1 MFLFYRLLLAHFIA
15 DFPLQFAKVYRMK
28 VEPKGALLHGSIFV
42 SIAILLCFPF
52 LNRALMWDFLILFG
66 IIHSIQ
72 DWAKVELCLKYKVNN
87 IGIFLLDQILHVG
100 VLTTIL
106 LTPFANDV
114 PTGNSVLMEIY
125 RNDALILYGTGY
137 VISAFGGSIIV
148 IYLKRL
154 FLGEETQINEIL
166 LPTEKY
172 YGTTER
178 ILMTTLVIL
187 RGNYFILVPALPMIR
202 YLILWFQRLKGK
214 EIRWKEVTIEIL
226 LSALLAI
233 CIGILLRFVV

>member
-15 DFPLQFAKVYRMK
+15 DFPLQFAKVYKMK
-28 VEPKGALLHGSIFV
+28 VEPKGALLHGAIFV
-42 SIAILLCFPF
+42 SIAVLLCFPF

-72 DWAKVELCLKYKVNN
+72 DWVKVELCSKYKINN
-87 IGIFLLDQILHVG
+87 MGIFLLDQILHVG

-106 LTPFANDV
+106 LTPFANEI
-114 PTGNSVLMEIY
+114 PMGSSTLMEIY
-125 RNDALILYGTGY
+125 KNDALILYATGY
-137 VISAFGGSIIV
+137 VISAFGGIIIIV
-148 IYLKRL
+148 YLKRF
-154 FLGEETQINEIL
+154 FLGEETKINEIL

-178 ILMTTLVIL
+178 ILITTLVIL
-187 RGNYFILVPALPMIR
+187 KGNYFILVPALPLIR

-214 EIRWKEVTIEIL
+214 EIRWKEGTIEIL
-226 LSALLAI
+226 LSTLLAT
-233 CIGILLRFVV
+233 CIGVLLRLLR

>member
-72 DWAKVELCLKYKVNN
+72 DWAKVELCSKYKINN
-87 IGIFLLDQILHVG
+87 VGIFLLDQILHVG
-100 VLTTIL
+100 VLITIL
-106 LTPFANDV
+106 LAPFANEI
-114 PTGNSVLMEIY
+114 PEGNSTLMEIY
-125 RNDALILYGTGY
+125 RNNALILYATGY
-137 VISAFGGSIIV
+137 VISAFGGTITIV
-148 IYLKRL
+148 YLKRF

-166 LPTEKY
+166 SPTEKY

-178 ILMTTLVIL
+178 ILITTLIIL
-187 RGNYFILVPALPMIR
+187 KGNYFLLMPVLPLIR
-202 YLILWFQRLKGK
+202 YLLLWFQRIRGG
-214 EIRWKEVTIEIL
+214 EIKWKEATIEIL
-226 LSALLAI
+226 LSALLAT
-233 CIGILLRFVV
+233 CIGILLRLLL